1 MYKILYRILEEEN
14 VMKYKKVYAIGLL
27 LSLISFNTV
36 YAKSNFSYST
46 PELQPSVQNNYN
58 YQQPMTYN
66 NQPLRGSVIT
76 VPAGSCFSATLTS
89 GLSSANATVGQAVY
103 MNLGKDFYYGDKLV
117 APAGSMVMGTVTAAT
132 SAKHGSMNGKL
143 AVRFTQITTPMGT
156 QIPISAV
163 IKTND
168 NSGVLSGG
176 TKMDV
181 TKEYVKDMAVG
192 SAAGALSG
200 LVFGALAGGDKLGRG
215 VALGTAVGAG
225 GGLVKSAIDKGADV
239 EIPAN
244 STIDLYVTQP
254 ITVSASNYS
263 FEN

>member
-1 MYKILYRILEEEN
+1 MD
-14 VMKYKKVYAIGLL
+14 YKKLYTVGLLISLVSLNSVYA
-27 LSLISFNTV
+27 S
-36 YAKSNFSYST
+36 SNFNYSE
-46 PELQPSVQNNYN
+46 PQVQVPVQNSYN
-58 YQQPMTYN
+58 YQQPVSYT

-76 VPAGSCFSATLTS
+76 VPAGSVFPATLTS
-89 GLSSANATVGQAVY
+89 GISSSNATVGQSVY
-103 MNLGKDFYYGDKLV
+103 MVLGKDFYYGDKLV
-117 APAGSMVMGTVTAAT
+117 APAGSSVVGAVTAVT
-132 SAKHGSMNGKL
+132 PAKHGSLNGKL

-163 IKTND
+163 IKTDD
-168 NSGVLSGG
+168 NSGLLVGG
-176 TKMDV
+176 TKADV
-181 TKEYVKDMAVG
+181 AKEYTKDLAVG

-225 GGLVKSAIDKGADV
+225 GGLVKSAIDKGVDV

-244 STIDLYVTQP
+244 SGVELYLTQP
-254 ITVSASNYS
+254 ITVSSSNYS